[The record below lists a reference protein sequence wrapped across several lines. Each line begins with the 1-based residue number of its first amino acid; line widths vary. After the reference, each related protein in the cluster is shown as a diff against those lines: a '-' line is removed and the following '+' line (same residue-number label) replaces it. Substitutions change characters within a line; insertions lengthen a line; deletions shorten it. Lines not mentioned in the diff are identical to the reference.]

1 MTKINS
7 IKKIQRK
14 IFLLLFFLS
23 SVAIYSES
31 DEILKIREIYKR
43 AQEFQKS
50 DSSNSIQYVR
60 YWDED
65 KKILSNWER
74 FDKNSQKENDILSL
88 IRIFSKDDKVSSVLM
103 EENTPSGDWT
113 CTTEYY
119 FYENGKIA
127 FVHSILSTFYGNVR
141 VEKRFY
147 YNDSFRRIRE
157 LKSIYDLQTNRELK
171 DRSNDFIDRK
181 VIVAK
186 DIIALFKLLQLSR

>member
-1 MTKINS
+1 MKS
-7 IKKIQRK
+7 IKKMLRIN
-14 IFLLLFFLS
+14 FLLLLFLS

-65 KKILSNWER
+65 KKSLYNWER
-74 FDKNSQKENDILSL
+74 FDKNSQKETDILSF
-88 IRIFSKDDKVSSVLM
+88 IRIFSKDGKVSSALM
-103 EENTPSGDWT
+103 EEATPSGDWA

-119 FYENGKIA
+119 FYENSKIA
-127 FVHSILSTFYGNVR
+127 FVYSILSTFYGNVR
-141 VEKRFY
+141 VEKRYY
-147 YNDSFRRIRE
+147 YNDSFRKIRD
-157 LKSIYDLQTNRELK
+157 LKSIYDLQTNKKLK
-171 DRSNDFIDRK
+171 DRSNDFMDRK

-186 DIIALFKLLQLSR
+186 DIITLFKLLQLNR